1 MATKSFTKDFNFKNK
16 KNIKTLQDVLG
27 NNKSGYFDTPI
38 KNIDKIEMES
48 QLKVFKKFK
57 LDFKW

>member
-1 MATKSFTKDFNFKNK
+1 MATTSFTKDFNFKNK

-27 NNKSGYFDTPI
+27 NNESGYFDTPI
-38 KNIDKIEMES
+38 KNIDKLEMES

-57 LDFKW
+57 LDFK